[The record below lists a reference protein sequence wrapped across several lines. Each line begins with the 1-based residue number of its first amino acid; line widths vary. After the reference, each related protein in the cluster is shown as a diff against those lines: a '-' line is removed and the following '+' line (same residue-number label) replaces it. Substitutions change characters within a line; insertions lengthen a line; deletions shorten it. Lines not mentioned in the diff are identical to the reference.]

1 MPAPSNTVLP
11 SITGTQEVGYQL
23 NCSNGTWANVVDSYA
38 YQWQKSEDDS
48 GVWSNISGA
57 VASVYTIV
65 ADDVGFKLRCKVTS
79 TNGSGSTEAISLPT
93 DLIAEDWFIVEDGTG
108 KIDAISF
115 VSIDYARTYHAQRN
129 NTAWGQLG
137 VGVMKAALVKA
148 TDYIGQVYRSNWKG
162 SRVNSVQALD
172 WPRSF
177 VKRDDFDY
185 HGLNG
190 YTQIG
195 SEFYF
200 ASNEVP
206 EEVKKACCEL
216 ALKAASVDL
225 SPDIKRLKTSEKIGP
240 IEVKY
245 NEKTQP
251 YNQYRAVDNL
261 LTPFLSSIPGG
272 VSRAV
277 EI

>member
-11 SITGTQEVGYQL
+11 LIAGTQEVGYQIT
-23 NCSNGTWANVVDSYA
+23 CSNGTWTYGVDTYA
-38 YQWQKSEDDS
+38 YQWQQSEGTT
-48 GVWSNISGA
+48 GVWSSISGA
-57 VASVYTIV
+57 AASVYTIL
-65 ADDVGFKLRCKVTS
+65 ADDVDFKLRCKVTAK
-79 TNGSGSTEAISLPT
+79 NGSGSTEAISL
-93 DLIAEDWFIVEDGTG
+93 DSELIADDWFIVEDGTG
-108 KIDAISF
+108 KDDAISF

-162 SRVNSVQALD
+162 SRVNSVQSLD

-195 SEFYF
+195 GEFYF
-200 ASNEVP
+200 ASNQVP

-225 SPDIKRLKTSEKIGP
+225 SPDIKRLKTSEKIGL

-251 YNQYRAVDNL
+251 YDQYRTVDNL
-261 LTPFLSSIPGG
+261 LTPFLKSMPGG
-272 VSRAV
+272 VSRVV

>member
-11 SITGTQEVGYQL
+11 AITGTQEVGYQL
-23 NCSNGTWANVVDSYA
+23 TCSNGTWTHGVDTYA
-38 YQWQKSEDDS
+38 HQWQQSDGTT
-48 GVWSNISGA
+48 GVWSSISGA
-57 VASVYTIV
+57 VSSFYTIL
-65 ADDVGFKLRCKVTS
+65 ADDVGFKLRCKVTA
-79 TNGSGSTEAISLPT
+79 TNSSGSTEATSLAT
-93 DLIAEDWFIVEDGTG
+93 DLVADDWFIVEDGTG
-108 KIDAISF
+108 KDDAISF

-177 VKRDDFDY
+177 VRRDDFDY

-195 SEFYF
+195 GEFYF

-225 SPDIKRLKTSEKIGP
+225 SQDIKRLKTSEKIGP

-245 NEKTQP
+245 NEKTQA
-251 YNQYRAVDNL
+251 YDQYRTVDNL
-261 LTPFLSSIPGG
+261 LTPFLKSIPGG
-272 VSRAV
+272 VSRVV
-277 EI
+277 EL